1 MSHFPELATCVQDYG
16 SLLNCSLTNQDLLQ
30 LVVLLVL
37 YGGNQQDALMLRT
50 TTSNLHLRVS
60 LEHIVMELMVDLSQ

>member
-1 MSHFPELATCVQDYG
+1 MSHFPELATCVQDNG
-16 SLLNCSLTNQDLLQ
+16 GLLNCSLTNQDLLQ

-37 YGGNQQDALMLRT
+37 YGSNQQDALMLRT
-50 TTSNLHLRVS
+50 TTSNLRLRVS